1 MIKKDYILDQIEMLV
16 KVVAKM
22 FFKDKE
28 GYRSILI
35 FKSEEI
41 GINSGFYE
49 NLIALVGKNKI
60 DEAENILFERIEAE
74 ESIINLNTAIHFY
87 NYLSKLPAIVLQ
99 AGDFSLDE
107 IKEGFNE
114 IMEIYGITDILI

>member
-22 FFKDKE
+22 VFKDKE
-28 GYRSILI
+28 GYESILI

-41 GINSGFYE
+41 GIDRVFYE

-60 DEAENILFERIEAE
+60 DEAENILFERIEID

-87 NYLSKLPAIVLQ
+87 NYLSKLPGEVLQ
-99 AGDFSLDE
+99 TGNFSLE
-107 IKEGFNE
+107 EVKEGFNE

>member
-22 FFKDKE
+22 IFKDKE
-28 GYRSILI
+28 GYESILI

-41 GINSGFYE
+41 GIDSGFYE

-60 DEAENILFERIEAE
+60 DEAENILFERIEFD
-74 ESIINLNTAIHFY
+74 ESIINLNMAIHFY
-87 NYLSKLPAIVLQ
+87 NYLSKLPGAVLQ
-99 AGDFSLDE
+99 DGNFSLE
-107 IKEGFNE
+107 EVKEGFNE
-114 IMEIYGITDILI
+114 IIEIYGIMDILI